1 MLNGTIGDCIM
12 RCKSLILATTFVVA
26 ACHARSVAADS
37 PNDSLANDRAA
48 YDLFQQGRHSLASG
62 QVDRAAESL
71 KKSCELNPASAE
83 AQSNYGIALSAL
95 GQKDEAIAH
104 MKKATEI
111 EPKKGVLW
119 MNLGIGYQ
127 SKGDLALAAG
137 AFEQYLKLSPT
148 ATSGAKIRAWL
159 DHYKKGE
166 ITATDHATGN
176 DYVSSVIKPQKMT
189 WNVDR
194 MPIKVFVASGTETPG
209 FKPEYADLV
218 APACNDWA
226 SPLQGKISFKFVNDR
241 KNADITV
248 DWAHD
253 MTKAV
258 DCEEGGQ
265 ARYFGQAGHLTHV
278 DIMLLTIDPSPT
290 VKLTAARVSWIL
302 HHEIGHALGLVGHS
316 PDPDDIM
323 YYNCSPTVMAKYAEL
338 SKRDQN
344 TIAKLYSLPN

>member
-1 MLNGTIGDCIM
+1 MGRKN
-12 RCKSLILATTFVVA
+12 LIIATTIALA
-26 ACHARSVAADS
+26 AFHTFSVAAAS
-37 PNDSLANDRAA
+37 PNQSPENARAA
-48 YDLFQQGRHSLASG
+48 YDLFQQGRRALAGG
-62 QVDRAAESL
+62 QADVAAASL

-95 GQKDEAIAH
+95 GQKDEAVAH

-111 EPKKGVLW
+111 EPSKGALW
-119 MNLGIGYQ
+119 MNLGVALQ
-127 SKGDLALAAG
+127 AKGDLDPAAV

-148 ATSGAKIRAWL
+148 ANSAAKIRSWL

-166 ITATDHATGN
+166 IAATEHATGN

-189 WNVDR
+189 WNIDT
-194 MPIKVFVASGTETPG
+194 MPIKVFVAPGAETPG

-226 SPLQGKISFKFVNDR
+226 SCLPGKISFKFVNEKKDA
-241 KNADITV
+241 NITI
-248 DWAHD
+248 DWTHD
-253 MTKAV
+253 MTKAA
-258 DCEEGGQ
+258 DCDEGGQ
-265 ARYFGQAGHLTHV
+265 ARYVGQAGHLTHV
-278 DIMLLTIDPSPT
+278 DIMLFTVDPSST